1 MYEVIE
7 MATKEEI
14 VNGFIKAVIDGDEVA
29 AAKWAKEGVSANVD
43 AYEMVTKHGGDA
55 MSIVNQKY
63 EKKEYF
69 VPEVLC
75 SANALNAG
83 VEILTPYMK
92 TDKTNVAATVILAVV
107 EGDIHDIGKN
117 LVKIM
122 LSAAGFKVVDMGK
135 DVPLMAIV
143 DKAKELKADVVG
155 MSALMS
161 TTMPSMK
168 KVIGFLQDAGIRNKV
183 KVIVG
188 GGPVTQEWALS
199 IGADA
204 RPHDASAAVSVTKEL
219 VEKLRAE
226 RGPTW

>member
-1 MYEVIE
+1 

-14 VNGFIKAVIDGDEVA
+14 INGLKTAIVNGDEEA
-29 AAKWAKEGVSANVD
+29 AAKWAKEAIAAGLD
-43 AYEMVTKHGGDA
+43 AYELVTKYGGEA
-55 MSIVNQKY
+55 MAIVNQEY
-63 EKKEYF
+63 EKKRYF

-75 SANALNAG
+75 AANALNVA

-92 TDKTNVAATVILAVV
+92 VDKTTVPATVVLGVV

-122 LSAAGFKVVDMGK
+122 LSAAGFNVIDLGK
-135 DVPLMAIV
+135 DVPLQKFLE
-143 DKAKELKADVVG
+143 KAKEVKADVVG

-161 TTMPSMK
+161 TTMPGMK
-168 KVIGFLQDAGIRNKV
+168 KVISMFQEAGVRNKV

-188 GGPVTQEWALS
+188 GGPVTEEWALS

-204 RPHDASAAVSVTKEL
+204 RPHDASAAVGVVKQL
-219 VEKLRAE
+219 VEKLRSE
-226 RGPTW
+226 RGESW

>member
-1 MYEVIE
+1 

-14 VNGFIKAVIDGDEVA
+14 INGLKTAIVNGDEEA
-29 AAKWAKEGVSANVD
+29 AAKWAKEAIAAGLD
-43 AYEMVTKHGGDA
+43 AYGLVTKYGGEA
-55 MSIVNQKY
+55 MAIVNQKY

-75 SANALNAG
+75 AANALNVA
-83 VEILTPYMK
+83 VDILTPYMK
-92 TDKTNVAATVILAVV
+92 VDKTTVPATVVLGVV

-122 LSAAGFKVVDMGK
+122 LSAAGFNVIDLGK
-135 DVPLMAIV
+135 DVPLQKFLE
-143 DKAKELKADVVG
+143 KAKEVKADVVG

-161 TTMPSMK
+161 TTMPGMK
-168 KVIGFLQDAGIRNKV
+168 KVISMFQEAGVRNKV

-188 GGPVTQEWALS
+188 GGPVTEEWALS

-204 RPHDASAAVSVTKEL
+204 RPHDASAAVGVVKQL
-219 VEKLRAE
+219 VEKLRSE
-226 RGPTW
+226 RGESW

>member
-1 MYEVIE
+1 
-7 MATKEEI
+7 MATKEKI
-14 VNGFIKAVIDGDEVA
+14 VNGFIKAIVDGDEEAAASWAREGVA
-29 AAKWAKEGVSANVD
+29 AGVD
-43 AYEMVTKHGGDA
+43 AYELVTKHGGDA
-55 MSIVNQKY
+55 MTIVNQKY

-83 VEILTPYMK
+83 VEILTPHMK
-92 TDKTNVAATVILAVV
+92 ADKTSIPATVILGVV

-122 LSAAGFKVVDMGK
+122 LSAAGFKVVDLGK
-135 DVPLMAIV
+135 DVPLMQFV
-143 DKAKELKADVVG
+143 EKAKEHKADVVG

-161 TTMPSMK
+161 TTMSAMK

-188 GGPVTQEWALS
+188 GGPVTPDWALS

-204 RPHDASAAVSVTKEL
+204 RPHDASAAVGVTKDL
-219 VEKLRAE
+219 VEKLRKE
-226 RGPTW
+226 RGESW

>member
-1 MYEVIE
+1 

-14 VNGFIKAVIDGDEVA
+14 INGLKNAIINGDEEA
-29 AAKWAKEGVSANVD
+29 AAKWAKEAVAAGLD
-43 AYEMVTKHGGDA
+43 AYELVTKYGGEA
-55 MSIVNQKY
+55 MAIVNQEY
-63 EKKEYF
+63 EKKRYF

-75 SANALNAG
+75 AANALNVA

-92 TDKTNVAATVILAVV
+92 VDKTTIPATVVLGVV

-122 LSAAGFKVVDMGK
+122 LSAAGFNVIDLGK
-135 DVPLMAIV
+135 DVPLQKFIE
-143 DKAKELKADVVG
+143 KAKEVKADIVG

-161 TTMPSMK
+161 TTMPGMK
-168 KVIGFLQDAGIRNKV
+168 KVIGMLQEAGVRNKV

-188 GGPVTQEWALS
+188 GGPVTEEWALS

-204 RPHDASAAVSVTKEL
+204 RPHDASAAVGVVKQL
-219 VEKLRAE
+219 VEKLRSE
-226 RGPTW
+226 RGESW

>member
-1 MYEVIE
+1 MRVATEVI
-7 MATKEEI
+7 
-14 VNGFIKAVIDGDEVA
+14 N
-29 AAKWAKEGVSANVD
+29 SAIPKS
-43 AYEMVTKHGGDA
+43 EQ
-55 MSIVNQKY
+55 QK
-63 EKKEYF
+63 KGKIII
-69 VPEVLC
+69 
-75 SANALNAG
+75 G
-83 VEILTPYMK
+83 T
-92 TDKTNVAATVILAVV
+92 V

-204 RPHDASAAVSVTKEL
+204 RPHDASAAVGVTKEL
-219 VEKLRAE
+219 IEKLRVE
-226 RGPTW
+226 RGPIW

>member
-1 MYEVIE
+1 

-14 VNGFIKAVIDGDEVA
+14 INGLKTAIVNGDEDA
-29 AAKWAKEGVSANVD
+29 AARWAKEAIAAGLD
-43 AYEMVTKHGGDA
+43 AYELVTKYGGEA
-55 MSIVNQKY
+55 MAIVNQEY
-63 EKKEYF
+63 EKKRFF

-75 SANALNAG
+75 AANALNVA

-92 TDKTNVAATVILAVV
+92 VDKTTVPATVILGVV

-122 LSAAGFKVVDMGK
+122 LSAAGFNVIDLGK
-135 DVPLMAIV
+135 DVPLQMFLE
-143 DKAKELKADVVG
+143 KAKEVKADIIG

-161 TTMPSMK
+161 TTMPGMK
-168 KVIGFLQDAGIRNKV
+168 KVIAMLQEAGVRNKV

-188 GGPVTQEWALS
+188 GGPVTEEWALS

-204 RPHDASAAVSVTKEL
+204 RPHDASAAVGVVKQL
-219 VEKLRAE
+219 VEKLRSE
-226 RGPTW
+226 RGESW

>member
-1 MYEVIE
+1 

-14 VNGFIKAVIDGDEVA
+14 INGLKTAIVNGDEEA
-29 AAKWAKEGVSANVD
+29 AAKWAREAIAAGLD
-43 AYEMVTKHGGDA
+43 AYELVTKYGGEA
-55 MSIVNQKY
+55 MAIVNQEY
-63 EKKEYF
+63 EKKRYF

-75 SANALNAG
+75 AANALNAA

-92 TDKTNVAATVILAVV
+92 VDRTSVPATVVLGVV

-122 LSAAGFKVVDMGK
+122 LSAAGFNVIDLGK
-135 DVPLMAIV
+135 DVPLQKFLE
-143 DKAKELKADVVG
+143 KAKEAKADVIG

-161 TTMPSMK
+161 TTMPGMK
-168 KVIGFLQDAGIRNKV
+168 KVIAMLQEAGVRNKV

-188 GGPVTQEWALS
+188 GGPVTEEWALS

-204 RPHDASAAVSVTKEL
+204 RPHDASAAVGVVKQL
-219 VEKLRAE
+219 VEKLRSE
-226 RGPTW
+226 RGESW

>member
-1 MYEVIE
+1 

-14 VNGFIKAVIDGDEVA
+14 INGLKTAIINGDEEA
-29 AAKWAKEGVSANVD
+29 AARWAKDAIAAGLD
-43 AYEMVTKHGGDA
+43 AYELVTKYGGEA
-55 MSIVNQKY
+55 MATVNEEY
-63 EKKEYF
+63 EKKRYF

-75 SANALNAG
+75 AANALNAA
-83 VEILTPYMK
+83 VEILTPHMK
-92 TDKTNVAATVILAVV
+92 VDKTTVPATIILGVV

-122 LSAAGFKVVDMGK
+122 LSAAGFNVIDLGK
-135 DVPLMAIV
+135 DVPLQKFLE
-143 DKAKELKADVVG
+143 KAKEVKADVVG

-161 TTMPSMK
+161 TTMPGMK
-168 KVIGFLQDAGIRNKV
+168 KVISMFQEAGVRNKV

-188 GGPVTQEWALS
+188 GGPVTEEWALS

-204 RPHDASAAVSVTKEL
+204 RPHDASAAVGVVKQL

-226 RGPTW
+226 RGESW

>member
-1 MYEVIE
+1 

-14 VNGFIKAVIDGDEVA
+14 INGFVKAIVDGDEEA
-29 AAKWAKEGVSANVD
+29 AARWAREAVAGNLN
-43 AYEMVTKHGGDA
+43 AYELVTKYGGDA
-55 MSIVNQKY
+55 MSVVNQKY

-75 SANALNAG
+75 SANALNAA
-83 VEILTPYMK
+83 VEVLTPHMK
-92 TDKTNVAATVILAVV
+92 ADVTSVPAKVVLGVV

-122 LSAAGFKVVDMGK
+122 LSAAGFEVVDLGK
-135 DVPLMAIV
+135 DVPLA
-143 DKAKELKADVVG
+143 KFLETAKEKKAEVVG

-161 TTMPSMK
+161 TTMPAMK
-168 KVIGFLQDAGIRNKV
+168 KVIDMFTQAGVRNKV

-188 GGPVTQEWALS
+188 GGPVTEEWALS

-204 RPHDASAAVSVTKEL
+204 RPHDASAAVGVTKEL
-219 VEKLRAE
+219 VTKLKQDPSSA
-226 RGPTW
+226 W

>member
-1 MYEVIE
+1 

-14 VNGFIKAVIDGDEVA
+14 INGLKTAIVNGDEEA
-29 AAKWAKEGVSANVD
+29 AAKWAKEAVAAGLD
-43 AYEMVTKHGGDA
+43 AYELVTKYGGEA
-55 MSIVNQKY
+55 MAIVNQKY

-75 SANALNAG
+75 AANALNVA
-83 VEILTPYMK
+83 VDILTPYMK
-92 TDKTNVAATVILAVV
+92 VDKTTVPATVVLGVV

-122 LSAAGFKVVDMGK
+122 LSAAGFNVIDLGK
-135 DVPLMAIV
+135 DVPLQKFLE
-143 DKAKELKADVVG
+143 KAKEVKADVVG

-161 TTMPSMK
+161 TTMPGMK
-168 KVIGFLQDAGIRNKV
+168 KVIGMLQEAGVRNKV

-188 GGPVTQEWALS
+188 GGPVTEEWALS

-204 RPHDASAAVSVTKEL
+204 RPHDASAAVGVVKQL
-219 VEKLRAE
+219 VEKLRSE
-226 RGPTW
+226 RGESW

>member
-1 MYEVIE
+1 

-14 VNGFIKAVIDGDEVA
+14 INGLKTAIVNGDEDA
-29 AAKWAKEGVSANVD
+29 AAKWAKEAIAAGLD
-43 AYEMVTKHGGDA
+43 AYELVTKYGGEA
-55 MSIVNQKY
+55 MAIVNQEY
-63 EKKEYF
+63 EKKRYF

-75 SANALNAG
+75 AANALNVA

-92 TDKTNVAATVILAVV
+92 VDKTTVPATVVLGVV

-122 LSAAGFKVVDMGK
+122 LSAAGFNVIDLGK
-135 DVPLMAIV
+135 DVPLQMFLE
-143 DKAKELKADVVG
+143 KAKEVKADVIG

-161 TTMPSMK
+161 TTMPGMK
-168 KVIGFLQDAGIRNKV
+168 KVIAMLQEAGVRNKV

-188 GGPVTQEWALS
+188 GGPVTEEWALS

-204 RPHDASAAVSVTKEL
+204 RPHDASAAVGVVKQL
-219 VEKLRAE
+219 VKKLRSE
-226 RGPTW
+226 RGESW

>member
-1 MYEVIE
+1 

-14 VNGFIKAVIDGDEVA
+14 INGLKTAIVNGDEEA
-29 AAKWAKEGVSANVD
+29 AAKWAKEAIAAGLD
-43 AYEMVTKHGGDA
+43 AYELVTKYDGEA
-55 MSIVNQKY
+55 MAIVNQKY

-75 SANALNAG
+75 AANALNVA
-83 VEILTPYMK
+83 VDILTPYMK
-92 TDKTNVAATVILAVV
+92 VDKTTVPATVVLGVV

-122 LSAAGFKVVDMGK
+122 LSAAGFNVIDLGK
-135 DVPLMAIV
+135 DVPLQKFLE
-143 DKAKELKADVVG
+143 KAKEVKADVVG

-161 TTMPSMK
+161 TTMPGMK
-168 KVIGFLQDAGIRNKV
+168 KVISMFQEAGVRNKV

-188 GGPVTQEWALS
+188 GGPVTEEWALS

-204 RPHDASAAVSVTKEL
+204 RPHDASAAVGVVKQL
-219 VEKLRAE
+219 VEKLRSE
-226 RGPTW
+226 RGESW

>member
-1 MYEVIE
+1 

-14 VNGFIKAVIDGDEVA
+14 INGLKTAIVNGDEEA
-29 AAKWAKEGVSANVD
+29 AAKWAKEAIAAGLD
-43 AYEMVTKHGGDA
+43 AYELVTKYGGEA
-55 MSIVNQKY
+55 MAIVNQKY

-75 SANALNAG
+75 AANALNVA
-83 VEILTPYMK
+83 VDILTPYMK
-92 TDKTNVAATVILAVV
+92 VDKTTVPATVVLGVV

-122 LSAAGFKVVDMGK
+122 LSAAGFNVIDLGK
-135 DVPLMAIV
+135 DVPLQKFLE
-143 DKAKELKADVVG
+143 KAKEVKADVVG

-161 TTMPSMK
+161 TTMPGMK
-168 KVIGFLQDAGIRNKV
+168 KVISLFQEAGVRNKV

-188 GGPVTQEWALS
+188 GGPVTEEWALS

-204 RPHDASAAVSVTKEL
+204 RPHDASAAVGVVKQL
-219 VEKLRAE
+219 VEKLRSE
-226 RGPTW
+226 RGESW